1 MSDMAADPT
10 SDTKDASATRVP
22 RSVLIVAAIWLA
34 VLIACFVLYERDRAF
49 ASFVAFKLGPL
60 PFEVIWFGAVGGL
73 LISAQGIFKN
83 NYSWKG
89 QYNYWH
95 YARPIFGAI
104 MGTLGC
110 LIFIV
115 LNEAATKKAAAV
127 NPVFYDVIALSIGY
141 REESFR
147 GLLTSVIDTILVP
160 THKTP
165 NVNAVKDDE
174 LMKAKEGKSS

>member
-1 MSDMAADPT
+1 MTALTPT
-10 SDTKDASATRVP
+10 DANTVSAVRVP
-22 RSVLIVAAIWLA
+22 RSVLIVAMVWLA
-34 VLIACFVLYERDRAF
+34 ALIACFILYERDHAF

-60 PFEVIWFGAVGGL
+60 PFEAIWFGAVGGL

-83 NYSWKG
+83 NYSWKS

-127 NPVFYDVIALSIGY
+127 NPVFYDVIALAIGY

-165 NVNAVKDDE
+165 NVNAPQDGESRKTN
-174 LMKAKEGKSS
+174 EGTHT